1 MNKANT
7 SQEEFLAIKNLTY
20 SYSKGG
26 NKTIVLENLNAV
38 ISKGEMVALVGPSGS
53 GKTTLLNLIG
63 LLDELKNGKI
73 YLEGKLI
80 NPNKHF
86 DRNEIRLHQ
95 IGFVFQFHRLLPEF
109 SARENIAIPQM
120 ITGLTKNLAL
130 KRSDELLEMMGI
142 YDKRNNR
149 PGELSG
155 GEQQRVAIARAIA
168 GNRPLLLADEPTG
181 NLDIATGND
190 ILALFKRLC
199 NDSENPISILMV
211 THDPALA
218 SKADRM
224 LLLRDGVTA
233 TSDIRSAWGDA
244 VGGEEE

>member
-142 YDKRNNR
+142 YDRRNNR

-155 GEQQRVAIARAIA
+155 GEQQRVAIARGLANAPDI
-168 GNRPLLLADEPTG
+168 LLADEPTG
-181 NLDIATGND
+181 NLDPTTAQEVINQLRQIVSETG
-190 ILALFKRLC
+190 LTCLT
-199 NDSENPISILMV
+199 V
-211 THDPALA
+211 THNMDIACLM
-218 SKADRM
+218 DRR
-224 LLLRDGVTA
+224 LQLEKGK
-233 TSDIRSAWGDA
+233 II
-244 VGGEEE
+244 E

>member
-86 DRNEIRLHQ
+86 DRNKIRLHQ

-142 YDKRNNR
+142 YDRRNNR

-155 GEQQRVAIARAIA
+155 GEQQRVAIARGLANAPDI
-168 GNRPLLLADEPTG
+168 LLADEPTG
-181 NLDIATGND
+181 NLDPTTAQEVINQLRQIVSETG
-190 ILALFKRLC
+190 LTCLT
-199 NDSENPISILMV
+199 V
-211 THDPALA
+211 THNMDIACLM
-218 SKADRM
+218 DRR
-224 LLLRDGVTA
+224 LQLEKGK
-233 TSDIRSAWGDA
+233 II
-244 VGGEEE
+244 E